1 MPVTHVPAQPAV
13 TKIVEVSPA
22 TPEKYVLELTLH
34 QALCLAA
41 LSGTTAALNDDG
53 GLWQAL
59 CNHPLYQAYRDER
72 EKARDEDRAPFFK
85 DLTGSDDAPDDAV
98 PPGHIRALRTVEGDA
113 WTVGKVYT
121 VDMSRSRARQLG
133 LHGVVDLYPGVV
145 VDDDGD
151 ERVYF
156 PRDFEPI

>member
-34 QALCLAA
+34 QALCLAVMA
-41 LSGTTAALNDDG
+41 GTTAALDDDG
-53 GLWQAL
+53 GLWEAMRD
-59 CNHPLYQAYRDER
+59 HPLYRMYRDEQ
-72 EKARDEDRAPFFK
+72 ENAAAEDRSPFFK
-85 DLTGSDDAPDDAV
+85 DLTGSYEAV
-98 PPGHIRALRTVEGDA
+98 PPGHIRVRRTAESLY

-121 VDMSRSRARQLG
+121 VDMSRDFSG
-133 LHGVVDLYPGVV
+133 GSHPGVV

-156 PRDFEPI
+156 PTDFEPI

>member
-41 LSGTTAALNDDG
+41 LSGGTGGRLDADDG
-53 GLWQAL
+53 GLWNAL
-59 CNHPLYQAYRDER
+59 NDHPLYGEYRAECEQAYDEGLTIC
-72 EKARDEDRAPFFK
+72 FK
-85 DLTGSDDAPDDAV
+85 DHTIGATQPDEAL
-98 PPGHIRALRTVEGDA
+98 PPGHIRVRRTVPSHY
-113 WTVGKVYT
+113 WTVGKIYT
-121 VDMSRSRARQLG
+121 VDMTRDMSIG
-133 LHGVVDLYPGVV
+133 GHPGVV

-151 ERVYF
+151 KRVYF
-156 PRDFEPI
+156 AVDFEPI